1 MAEAGSAGWQAAAA
15 YCRERTVKRMA
26 PLTRFANKEPEPPGS
41 SANTVYMFIASHF
54 SVKSVFP
61 SACTRAQ
68 VLTGRRRE
76 Q

>member
-54 SVKSVFP
+54 SV
-61 SACTRAQ
+61 
-68 VLTGRRRE
+68 
-76 Q
+76 